1 MTAVTMLFEMTRDYD
16 IVMPTIMAVA
26 LALGVRR
33 LLSREDIYTIKLVE
47 SRPFR
52 AQGPARQ
59 HVLVRPASDV
69 MQRDPVLLPADADFS
84 AFLRDPAYAGG
95 MKHVVVTRGERL
107 VGVIRVNMELHCG
120 VEQADPG
127 VRVGDIAQKNFV
139 IAHENDVMFDIVSHM
154 ARRRAST
161 TVVIADKLR
170 PRAQNV
176 VGIITREHIG
186 DSVAEGLRPYG

>member
-1 MTAVTMLFEMTRDYD
+1 
-16 IVMPTIMAVA
+16 
-26 LALGVRR
+26 
-33 LLSREDIYTIKLVE
+33 
-47 SRPFR
+47 
-52 AQGPARQ
+52 
-59 HVLVRPASDV
+59 
-69 MQRDPVLLPADADFS
+69 
-84 AFLRDPAYAGG
+84 YAGG

-139 IAHENDVMFDIVSHM
+139 IAHENDIMFDIVSHM

-161 TVVIADKLR
+161 AVVIADKLR

-186 DSVAEGLRPYG
+186 DSVAEGLKPYG